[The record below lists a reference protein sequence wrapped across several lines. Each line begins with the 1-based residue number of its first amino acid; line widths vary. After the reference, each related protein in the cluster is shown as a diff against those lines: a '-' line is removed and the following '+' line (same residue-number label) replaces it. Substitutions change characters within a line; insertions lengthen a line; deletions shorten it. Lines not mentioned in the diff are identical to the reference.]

1 MKTQRN
7 VALIL
12 VIGALLFWVVDKIS
26 SDNSIETDTR
36 DVISA
41 AADIGNET
49 SVSPI
54 DQGDAITASRRN
66 AITQAVEIVSPS
78 VVGIS
83 VKSIQ
88 QIQVDPFWEWFYG
101 RSFQREVSGIGSG
114 LIISED
120 GYIVTSDH
128 VVRNTREI
136 KVTLTDGNTYDARLV
151 ESTFTTDIALLKIEG
166 ANFPTVKLG
175 DSDNILI
182 GEWAIA
188 LGNPFG
194 LFDINNKPSVT
205 VGVISALDRDFG
217 GEQYERIYQDMI
229 QTDASINPGNSG
241 GPLVNSDGEV
251 IGINAFI
258 ITGNTQIQGSVGIGF
273 AIPINKV
280 KKVVREL
287 KERAENPNTYWIGF
301 RGYTLN
307 PDIVRRYRLGIS
319 EGFFIAEIDD
329 SSPAEKAAL
338 QVGDVITAINGSTI
352 RRVDDVRRYIDAA
365 QPRVGTR
372 IALKLMRNFRFY
384 ETTLVIE
391 RAPGR

>member
-338 QVGDVITAINGSTI
+338 QVGDVITEINGSTI

>member
-66 AITQAVEIVSPS
+66 AITQAVEMVSPS

-338 QVGDVITAINGSTI
+338 QVGDVITEINGSTI

>member
-1 MKTQRN
+1 
-7 VALIL
+7 
-12 VIGALLFWVVDKIS
+12 
-26 SDNSIETDTR
+26 
-36 DVISA
+36 
-41 AADIGNET
+41 
-49 SVSPI
+49 
-54 DQGDAITASRRN
+54 
-66 AITQAVEIVSPS
+66 
-78 VVGIS
+78 
-83 VKSIQ
+83 
-88 QIQVDPFWEWFYG
+88 
-101 RSFQREVSGIGSG
+101 
-114 LIISED
+114 
-120 GYIVTSDH
+120 
-128 VVRNTREI
+128 
-136 KVTLTDGNTYDARLV
+136 
-151 ESTFTTDIALLKIEG
+151 
-166 ANFPTVKLG
+166 
-175 DSDNILI
+175 
-182 GEWAIA
+182 
-188 LGNPFG
+188 
-194 LFDINNKPSVT
+194 
-205 VGVISALDRDFG
+205 
-217 GEQYERIYQDMI
+217 MI

-338 QVGDVITAINGSTI
+338 QVGDVITEINGSTI

-365 QPRVGTR
+365 QPRVGTL

>member
-26 SDNSIETDTR
+26 SDNSIETDTG
-36 DVISA
+36 DLISA
-41 AADIGNET
+41 AADIRNDT

-54 DQGDAITASRRN
+54 DQSDAITASRRN
-66 AITQAVEIVSPS
+66 AITQAVEMVSPS

-128 VVRNTREI
+128 VVRNAREI

-194 LFDINNKPSVT
+194 LFDINDKPSVT
-205 VGVISALDRDFG
+205 VGVISAIDRDFG

-258 ITGNTQIQGSVGIGF
+258 ITGNKQIQGSVGIGF

-365 QPRVGTR
+365 QPRAGTR

>member
-26 SDNSIETDTR
+26 SDNSIETDTG

-41 AADIGNET
+41 AADIGDET

-54 DQGDAITASRRN
+54 DESDTITASRRN

>member
-26 SDNSIETDTR
+26 SDNSIETDTG

-66 AITQAVEIVSPS
+66 AITQAVEMVSPS

>member
-26 SDNSIETDTR
+26 SDNSIETDTG

-54 DQGDAITASRRN
+54 DESDTITASRRN

>member
-26 SDNSIETDTR
+26 SDNSIETDTG

-54 DQGDAITASRRN
+54 DESDAITASRRN
-66 AITQAVEIVSPS
+66 AITQAVEMVSPS

-352 RRVDDVRRYIDAA
+352 RRVDDVRKYIDAA